1 MTYER
6 VPSGTT
12 CDFPDTKEECEEA
25 AEFLGSLNLV
35 NSTTY
40 TAMAVDGSGDGCY
53 YVPSLDLLTFLSK

>member
-40 TAMAVDGSGDGCY
+40 TAIEQDAGGDGCY
-53 YVPSLDLLTFLSK
+53 WFVPTDEVLFLSK